1 MKLLPKAPKDVRAS
15 HDDSLGHGMDAVLVL
30 AVFLLVGWGLDQA
43 FDTLPVFMIVMTV
56 LGAVG
61 LFARFYYAYAGR
73 MEQHEAARASA
84 IAQRTA
90 ARRAGATDAPH
101 LPPVG
106 PDLGAADA
114 GRRRSRE
121 A

>member
-1 MKLLPKAPKDVRAS
+1 MKLLPKAPKDVRVS
-15 HDDSLGHGMDAVLVL
+15 NDDALGHGMDAVIVL

-73 MEQHEAARASA
+73 MEQHEAARAGA

-90 ARRAGATDAPH
+90 ARRAGA
-101 LPPVG
+101 PVG
-106 PDLGAADA
+106 PDLGAADP
-114 GRRRSRE
+114 GRHRSRE
-121 A
+121 G